1 VSIRAAFPSREY
13 VAAYID
19 LDRTSD
25 DGPMSALHDLRDER
39 RALTMAALERRI
51 AEEPGVAAVTFA
63 GRAPGE
69 LASSRVG
76 AVESATASKPLYTG
90 GFRVLPV
97 GPGFFETFDRPIVA
111 GHAFHGGDWSPAAR
125 SVIVNEAFARE
136 FARDAGG
143 GSPIGARVRYRGQG
157 SDADADELLDVMRGA
172 PPADEPFEIVGV
184 VRDLGLDPDDS
195 GKELPFVFHPAL
207 AATAYPFVLIV
218 RVHGNP
224 DPLAARL
231 PLVAASVDASL
242 FVRRAQSLD
251 AWIRERDE
259 SLLMQA
265 GALVSC
271 NRRK

>member
-1 VSIRAAFPSREY
+1 
-13 VAAYID
+13 
-19 LDRTSD
+19 
-25 DGPMSALHDLRDER
+25 
-39 RALTMAALERRI
+39 
-51 AEEPGVAAVTFA
+51 
-63 GRAPGE
+63 
-69 LASSRVG
+69 
-76 AVESATASKPLYTG
+76 
-90 GFRVLPV
+90 
-97 GPGFFETFDRPIVA
+97 
-111 GHAFHGGDWSPAAR
+111 
-125 SVIVNEAFARE
+125 VIVNEAFARE

-265 GALVSC
+265 GALGAITLLALFLSALGIFSLVSVSVS
-271 NRRK
+271 RRTREIGLRTALGATARQVLASIVSRGLTLMGGGVAAGGALLMLALALGMGPSSQPVADMVRFAAYLGVTSTVMLVACVLACIAPARRALRINPTEALRDA